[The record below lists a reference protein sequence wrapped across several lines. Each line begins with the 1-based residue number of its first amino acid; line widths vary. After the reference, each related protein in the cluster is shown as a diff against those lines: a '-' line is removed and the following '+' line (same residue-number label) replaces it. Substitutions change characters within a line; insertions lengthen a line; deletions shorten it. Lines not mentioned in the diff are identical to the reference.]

1 MPHIYP
7 VNYTPNMDILTTQK
21 AIKVAKDTFEN
32 ELAGALGLTRVSAPI
47 FVERGSGLNDDL
59 NGVERPVSFDLKE
72 KPGNEIQI
80 VHSLAKWKRY
90 ALGKYEF
97 PMGHGL
103 YTDMNAIRRDETTDN
118 LHSLYVDQW
127 DWEKV
132 ISREERT
139 EETLK
144 EAVCGIHTAL
154 VRTLGVL
161 RRLFPQVKTEL
172 PETVTFIRT
181 QELEDLYPG
190 LSQEERE
197 LAFVKE
203 HGAAFFIGIG
213 WPLAGGKPHDGR
225 APDYDDWK
233 LNGDLVYYHKE
244 LDNRIEISS
253 MGIRVDEVS
262 LRCQLAAAECE
273 SRAELPFHKA
283 LLAGELPLT
292 MGGGIGQSRLC
303 MLLLGR
309 AHIGEVQSSIWP
321 EEAVRLYAEHGIKL
335 L

>member
-7 VNYTPNMDILTTQK
+7 ENYKPNMDIFTTQK

-32 ELAGALGLTRVSAPI
+32 ELAGALGLTRVSAPL
-47 FVERGSGLNDDL
+47 FVDRTSGLNDDL
-59 NGVERPVSFDLKE
+59 SGKERPVSFDLGE
-72 KPGNEIQI
+72 CPDREIQI
-80 VHSLAKWKRY
+80 VHSLAKWKRF
-90 ALGKYEF
+90 ALGKYKF

-118 LHSLYVDQW
+118 LHSVYVDQW
-127 DWEKV
+127 DWEKI
-132 ISREERT
+132 ISRDART
-139 EETLK
+139 EETLR
-144 EAVCGIHTAL
+144 EAVRGIHIAL

-161 RRLFPQVKTEL
+161 KRLFPEIDTEL
-172 PETVTFIRT
+172 PGDVAFIGT

-197 LAFVKE
+197 LAFVRE

-213 WPLAGGKPHDGR
+213 WPLRGGKPHDGR

-233 LNGDLVYYHKE
+233 LNGDLVYYHKP
-244 LDNRIEISS
+244 LDGRIEISS
-253 MGIRVDEVS
+253 MGIRVDEAS
-262 LRCQLAAAECE
+262 LRCQLAASGCE

-321 EEAVRLYAEHGIKL
+321 EEAISLYAEHGVTL